1 MAASENRRLRRAR
14 QWAATLDAKKAEK
27 KERTVPLE
35 RVHVFEGTN
44 PNPKQVIDPNA
55 VAEDEGAP
63 PALPAGI
70 DPETR
75 QALMRAQSMKDRP
88 PETGGPAGG
97 GKSAATP
104 EIRMEVLKMAASS
117 LPTGSPPADLIRIAR
132 ELLDFVAG
140 G

>member
-1 MAASENRRLRRAR
+1 VAASESRRLRRAR
-14 QWAATLDAKKAEK
+14 QWAATLEARKTEK
-27 KERTVPLE
+27 KEKHVPLE
-35 RVHVFEGTN
+35 RVHVFDGTN

-55 VAEDEGAP
+55 PAEDEGAP

-75 QALMRAQSMKDRP
+75 QALMKAQSMKDRP
-88 PETGGPAGG
+88 AETTGLSG